1 MVKTLEKRFNQG
13 VTKNSTLKN
22 AIDECSDGLNL
33 NYAELCGESS
43 KVKIL
48 LDLALEQ
55 LVTDHA
61 TKVETKM
68 FYHGVFVSA
77 RNQISSLNYL
87 PVWTWGG
94 TNVPPI
100 FKIALKKL
108 IHIDSE

>member
-1 MVKTLEKRFNQG
+1 MVKILEKRFNQG
-13 VTKNSTLKN
+13 VTKNTTLKN
-22 AIDECSDGLNL
+22 AIDECSDGLNQ
-33 NYAELCGESS
+33 NYAELSGESL

-77 RNQISSLNYL
+77 TSQNF
-87 PVWTWGG
+87 
-94 TNVPPI
+94 I
-100 FKIALKKL
+100 F
-108 IHIDSE
+108 

>member
-94 TNVPPI
+94 GQTSPQ
-100 FKIALKKL
+100 FLK
-108 IHIDSE
+108 